1 MVSIITIN
9 YNQTQ
14 VTCELLQSLKALTYP
29 NYEVIVVDNASTEN
43 PEQII
48 KQQFPN
54 VQVIVSTT
62 NLGFSGGNNLGM
74 THAKGD
80 YFFLV
85 NNDTELTPNCI
96 EQLLAMYQK
105 IPNLGIV
112 CPKIRYFEAAQP
124 IQYVGYT
131 KLNPITA
138 RNHTIGQYEPDNGQY
153 QQATQTPYAHGAAMM
168 VSRQAVEKVGMMPED
183 FFLYYEELD
192 WSEQMKRAGYKIYV
206 EPQATIF
213 HKESV
218 STGKDSPLKTYY
230 LTRNR
235 ILFMRRNATGIMLLL
250 FFLYTLLIMIPKNL
264 LTLALQHQTQHL
276 KAFWQGIM
284 WHFLNYKL

>member
-14 VTCELLQSLKALTYP
+14 ITCELLRSLSALTYT
-29 NYEVIVVDNASTEN
+29 NYEVIVVDNGSTEN

-48 KQQFPN
+48 KQQFAH
-54 VQVIVSTT
+54 VQVIVSPT
-62 NLGFSGGNNLGM
+62 NLGFSGGNNLGIK
-74 THAKGD
+74 HAKGD

-105 IPNLGIV
+105 IPDLGIV

-131 KLNPITA
+131 PLNPITA
-138 RNHTIGQYEPDNGQY
+138 RNHTIGQYEPDTGQY
-153 QQATQTPYAHGAAMM
+153 KQATPTPYAHGAAMM
-168 VSRQAVEKVGMMPED
+168 VSRQAVEKVGMMPEE

-192 WSEQMKRAGYKIYV
+192 WSEQMRRAGYKIYV
-206 EPQATIF
+206 EPNATVF

-235 ILFMRRNATGIMLLL
+235 ILFMRRNANNLHWTL
-250 FFLYTLLIMIPKNL
+250 FLCYTALVIVPKNL
-264 LTLALQHQTQHL
+264 FTLALHRQTKHL
-276 KAFWQGIM
+276 KAFWQGVT
-284 WHFLNYKL
+284 WNLSNY

>member
-1 MVSIITIN
+1 
-9 YNQTQ
+9 
-14 VTCELLQSLKALTYP
+14 
-29 NYEVIVVDNASTEN
+29 
-43 PEQII
+43 
-48 KQQFPN
+48 
-54 VQVIVSTT
+54 
-62 NLGFSGGNNLGM
+62 
-74 THAKGD
+74 
-80 YFFLV
+80 
-85 NNDTELTPNCI
+85 
-96 EQLLAMYQK
+96 
-105 IPNLGIV
+105 
-112 CPKIRYFEAAQP
+112 
-124 IQYVGYT
+124 
-131 KLNPITA
+131 
-138 RNHTIGQYEPDNGQY
+138 
-153 QQATQTPYAHGAAMM
+153 MM

-192 WSEQMKRAGYKIYV
+192 WSEQMKRAGYQIYV